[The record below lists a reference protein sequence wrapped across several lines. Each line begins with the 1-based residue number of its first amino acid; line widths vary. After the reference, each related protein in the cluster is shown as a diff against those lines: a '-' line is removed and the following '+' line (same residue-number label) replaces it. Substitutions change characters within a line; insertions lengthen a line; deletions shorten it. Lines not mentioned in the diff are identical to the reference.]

1 MEDGQLYNLD
11 VLNRIEDDGLK
22 GFDKI
27 GIWINQFPFDQ
38 KLRGNKKIRTIFGT
52 VGSADKDW
60 LDNIDDFVD
69 IKILDDQEFNTQTR
83 TDILGRHIDF
93 HELLKFIFDDY
104 DLYHIADRSYLGD
117 LFLSQQDVSIFEMV
131 VKCIDCLTSR
141 ELDLFIVPVTP
152 HGPMIHVLTKCVEF
166 LKIPIIHVRRAS
178 LPWRA
183 IAELGLGRNA
193 IPLKIKT
200 SDTEPEIIIQKRHMD
215 NYIRLFQSSYEDV
228 IPIYEKQMATKYNGK
243 LTNRLKN
250 YWRWVKKYRSVN
262 GLLTTLSMHKS
273 LDRLVRSW
281 QEPVTG
287 ERYVFFSLHVQ
298 PERTTLPEGG
308 VFNQQINALNLL
320 RMLLPDDIKIY
331 VREHPS
337 VYRRRRYREKFRPN
351 DFYSRIQRIPNVFMV
366 SSFLDNYE
374 LIDNSLFCASINGTV
389 AIEAVARGKF
399 CMYYGNAHYKN
410 LDGAIH
416 VDAILKNPQI
426 LNNIIE
432 RELVIDQESLRHF
445 FMEQIRNSEGRK
457 VNEKDFADYDIH
469 YRSISDMIVRL
480 IVTT

>member
-1 MEDGQLYNLD
+1 MVDGQLYDLD
-11 VLNRIEDDGLK
+11 ILNRIEGEGLK
-22 GFDKI
+22 GFERI
-27 GIWINQFPFDQ
+27 GIWVNQFPFDQ
-38 KLRGNKKIRTIFGT
+38 KLCGNKKICTIFGT
-52 VGSADKDW
+52 LSVTHKDW
-60 LDNIDDFVD
+60 LDNFDDFID
-69 IKILDDQEFNTQTR
+69 IKALNDQDFYTQTYP
-83 TDILGRHIDF
+83 DLLGRHINLHD
-93 HELLKFIFDDY
+93 LLKFIFDDY
-104 DLYHIADRSYLGD
+104 DIYHITDRSYLGE

-141 ELDLFIVPVTP
+141 KLDLFIVPVTP
-152 HGPMIHVLTKCVEF
+152 HGPIIHVLTKCVEF

-183 IAELGLGRNA
+183 IAELGLGRNS

-200 SDTEPEIIIQKRHMD
+200 SDTEPEIIIQKQYMD
-215 NYIRLFQSSYEDV
+215 NYIRLFRSSYEEG

-250 YWRWVKKYRSVN
+250 YWRWVKKDRTVN
-262 GLLTTLSMHKS
+262 GLLVTMSMHKS

-281 QEPVTG
+281 EIPVPG
-287 ERYVFFSLHVQ
+287 EKYVFFSLHVQ

-320 RMLLPDDIKIY
+320 RMLLPDEIKIY

-337 VYRRRRYREKFRPN
+337 VYRRRKYREKFRPH
-351 DFYSRIQRIPNVFMV
+351 DFYTRIQTIPNVFMV

-374 LIDNSLFCASINGTV
+374 LIDNSLFCATINGTV

-399 CMYYGNAHYKN
+399 CIYYGNAHYKN

-416 VDAILKNPQI
+416 VDAILKSPQI

-432 RELVIDQESLRHF
+432 RKLVINPESIKKY
-445 FMEQIRNSEGRK
+445 FMEQIRYSEGKK
-457 VNEKDFADYDIH
+457 VNDMDFADYDIH

-480 IVTT
+480 MVV